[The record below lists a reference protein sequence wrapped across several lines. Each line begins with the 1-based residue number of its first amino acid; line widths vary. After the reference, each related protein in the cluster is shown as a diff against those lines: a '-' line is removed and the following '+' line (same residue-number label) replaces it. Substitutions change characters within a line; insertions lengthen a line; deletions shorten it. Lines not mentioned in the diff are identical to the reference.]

1 MQLNQAQQEAVDYVN
16 GPCLVL
22 AGAGSGKTRVIT
34 TKIVSLINKHFIAPQ
49 QICAVT
55 FTNKAAAEMRDRV
68 KQELGSEK
76 SSLITISTFHS
87 LGLNILKEESV
98 ALGLGRNFTLFDQYD
113 SFKLIKDIVRE
124 KFPQILVDNSEKTV
138 IEEIATDIST
148 WKTSLLRPEDIA
160 VRTIRVQVYE
170 AYQAYLS
177 ACNAADFE
185 DLIFKTTLLLRDNQ
199 TIRDKWSSYYKYIL
213 VDEYQ
218 DTNETQYQLL
228 KYLTSKNK
236 RFTVVGDDDQSI
248 YAWRGARPENIK
260 VLSNDFPDLK
270 VIKLEQNYRSTQH
283 ILNCA
288 NKLISNNE
296 HIFNKTLYTKSN
308 VGKKVQIMELRT
320 QNDEADRVVQLI
332 LAHQFRTHSQWKDY
346 AVLYRSN
353 SQSRPLEK
361 AFREARIPCFISGG
375 SSFFEQVEIKD
386 MLSWCRVI
394 CNPYDDMA
402 LLRVINIPRRGIGH
416 ETINALFSQAKA
428 IGKSLYESA
437 LNPNVTKDLIP
448 RQKKSLGEFVILLT
462 KLRQY
467 ILNGKDKELAD
478 ELTELIGYNAY
489 IKANTDSK
497 VATEIKIKNV
507 KILLS
512 WISDLIAGKKGD
524 TPLSFLEAVD
534 KLGLREM
541 MDRKNDDQDNDAVQ
555 MMTLHASKGLEFPY
569 VFLVGM
575 EEGSLPHKNS
585 LPTEEN
591 QGIDNVDEER
601 RLAYV
606 GITRARQELTLLLA
620 REVTQRNGVPDA
632 IHPSRF
638 LKELPAED
646 TEYYPLGTQAKTSEE
661 QYKSDIDEAL
671 KQLESIL

>member
-1 MQLNQAQQEAVDYVN
+1 MRLNDAQQAAVDYVS

-34 TKIVSLINKHFIAPQ
+34 TKIVSLIKDHFINPQ
-49 QICAVT
+49 NICALT

-68 KQELGSEK
+68 KAQLGGERA
-76 SSLITISTFHS
+76 SLITISTFHS
-87 LGLNILKEESV
+87 LGLNILKEEFA
-98 ALGLGRNFTLFDQYD
+98 ALGLGKNFTLFDQYD
-113 SFKLIKDIVRE
+113 SQKLIRDIVKD
-124 KFPQILVDNSEKTV
+124 KFPQLLVDNTERTV
-138 IEEIATDIST
+138 IEDIATEISN
-148 WKTSLLRPEDIA
+148 WKTNLLRPEDIT
-160 VRTIRVQVYE
+160 VKTQRVQVYE
-170 AYQAYLS
+170 AYQAYLA

-185 DLIFKTTLLLRDNQ
+185 DLIFKTTLMFRDNEEV
-199 TIRDKWSSYYKYIL
+199 RNKWSSYFKYVL

-228 KYLTSKNK
+228 RYLTSKYNC
-236 RFTVVGDDDQSI
+236 FTVVGDDDQSI

-260 VLSNDFPDLK
+260 VLNTDYPNLK

-288 NKLISNNE
+288 NNFISHNE

-308 VGKKVQIMELRT
+308 QGTKVQVMELRNVT
-320 QNDEADRVVQLI
+320 DEAERVVQLI
-332 LAHQFRTHSQWKDY
+332 LSHQYRNHTPWKDY

-375 SSFFEQVEIKD
+375 TSFFEQVEIKD
-386 MLSWCRVI
+386 MLAWCRVI

-416 ETINALFSQAKA
+416 ETINALFTQARDL
-428 IGKSLYESA
+428 GKSLYECA
-437 LNPNVTKDLIP
+437 LNPNITKELLP
-448 RQKKSLGEFVILLT
+448 KQKKSLGEFVILLT

-467 ILNGKDKELAD
+467 ILNGKDHDLANELS
-478 ELTELIGYNAY
+478 ELIGYNAY
-489 IKANTDSK
+489 IKANTESK
-497 VATEIKIKNV
+497 VAVEIKTKNV
-507 KILLS
+507 KVLLS
-512 WISDLIAGKKGD
+512 WVSDLIDGKKGD
-524 TPLSFLEAVD
+524 AKLNFIEAVD

-541 MDRKNDDQDNDAVQ
+541 MDRQSDDQENDAVQ

-575 EEGSLPHKNS
+575 EEGTLPHKNS
-585 LPTEEN
+585 LPSDDN
-591 QGIDNVDEER
+591 QEDNVDEER

-620 REVTQRNGVPDA
+620 RESNSRGGVA
-632 IHPSRF
+632 SVVHPSRF
-638 LKELPAED
+638 LKELPQAD
-646 TEYYPLGTQAKTSEE
+646 IEYFPLGTNVESTEE
-661 QYKSDIDEAL
+661 DYKKDLDEAL
-671 KQLESIL
+671 RQLENLF